1 MWGFIQ
7 GETNMAIP
15 YMAGS
20 AGMKMLRTLYKG
32 KVKLKKGTKKAADYL
47 GKQGHAK
54 TSSFVSGVGKKSQAG
69 YRKAKSLAR
78 EYPKSAAALTGAIA
92 FDMFDDD

>member
-1 MWGFIQ
+1 M
-7 GETNMAIP
+7 IP
-15 YMAGS
+15 AGLKAGS
-20 AGMKMLRTLYKG
+20 AGIKMLRTLYKG

-47 GKQGHAK
+47 GIKGHAK

-92 FDMFDDD
+92 WDMFDDE